1 MAWVALVPLL
11 AALGS
16 AKGIQV
22 QRAFGLG
29 LATGAVAFAGT
40 LYWISEVMMT
50 YGGLAWPTALA
61 VNALLVFYL
70 SIFVGLFA
78 VMAIRGISI
87 SVTVGLVTTS
97 AAWVVSEFGRGY
109 LFGGFPWALLG
120 YSQAEVLPVAQLAS
134 VFGVYGISFLIV
146 LVNGALASI
155 AVRVDRRR
163 LTTGGVVL
171 GIAVLIACWGQWR
184 LSQNTLIN
192 EGEPVRVAM
201 IQGNVAQDQKHD
213 PGFRTS
219 ILDTYLSASRS
230 AAADGAKLLI
240 WPESALP
247 LPFDQDVGTAVAIQN
262 LAKETGSHI
271 LFGSEESEETDGFH
285 YYNSAFH
292 VGPTGIDRPAYRKI
306 HLVPFGEYVP
316 FRRFLFFA
324 DKLVESVP
332 DFSPGT
338 ETITFSMN
346 GHRFSSAICY
356 EVVYPSLVR
365 SAVSAGSELLTTITN
380 DAWFGRTSA
389 PHQHFS
395 QATMRA
401 IEQGRYLV
409 RAANT
414 GISGVVDPYGRVLA
428 QTELFENVRVV
439 ADVRWINVK
448 TVYGWTGDLFVY
460 LCLMLVICV
469 LVFGVRASW

>member
-1 MAWVALVPLL
+1 MPLL

-16 AKGIQV
+16 AKRIQV

-29 LATGAVAFAGT
+29 LATGIVAFAGT
-40 LYWISEVMMT
+40 LYWISGVMMT
-50 YGGLAWPTALA
+50 YGGLTWPTALA
-61 VNALLVFYL
+61 VNALLVSYL
-70 SIFVGLFA
+70 AIFVGLFA
-78 VMAIRGISI
+78 VMVTYYDGTST
-87 SVTVGLVTTS
+87 SVTVGIVTTS

-109 LFGGFPWALLG
+109 LFGGFPWELLG
-120 YSQAEVLPVAQLAS
+120 YSQVEVLPVAQLAS

-155 AVRVDRRR
+155 AVRADRQR
-163 LTTGGVVL
+163 LITGGVVL
-171 GIAVLIACWGQWR
+171 GIAVSIAGWGQWR
-184 LSQNTLIN
+184 LSQNTLVN
-192 EGEPVRVAM
+192 EGEPVRVAA
-201 IQGNVAQDQKHD
+201 IQGNVAQDKKHD

-247 LPFDQDVGTAVAIQN
+247 LPFNEDVGAAVAIRD

-271 LFGSEESEETDGFH
+271 LFGSEEFEETGNFH
-285 YYNSAFH
+285 YYNAAFH
-292 VGPTGIDRPAYRKI
+292 ISPTGINGPTYRKI

-316 FRRFLFFA
+316 FRRLLFFA
-324 DKLVESVP
+324 DKLVSSVP

-338 ETITFSMN
+338 EAVTFSMD

-356 EVVYPSLVR
+356 EVVYPSLAR

-395 QATMRA
+395 QAAMRA

-428 QTELFENVRVV
+428 QTELFENARVV
-439 ADVRWINVK
+439 ADVRWINAK

-460 LCLMLVICV
+460 LCLMLVLCV
-469 LVFGVRASW
+469 LVIGVRASR